1 MKVYLV
7 GGAVRDTLLK
17 LPVKDRDYVV
27 VGATEQQMLEQ
38 GYQRVGKDFPVFL
51 HPHTKDEYALA
62 RTERKSGHGYTG
74 FTFDAEPDVTL
85 EQDLLRRDLT
95 INAMAM
101 DLDADGALIDPYG
114 GEQDLRKGVLRHVSE
129 AFREDPVRILRVAR
143 FAACFTDMGFTISS
157 GTMVLM
163 RTMVEQG
170 EVDYLVPERVW
181 RETERALAGPSPQRF
196 FEVLRECG
204 ALEVLFPEIA
214 TLFGVPQPGLHH
226 PEIDTG
232 VHTMMSLQQAAR
244 LSDDPRVRFATL
256 LHDLGKGRTSPT
268 LWPRHHGH
276 EARGGAPV
284 KTLCQRF
291 RVPTDY
297 CELALLVA
305 QYHGHFRRVT
315 DELKASTIVSTLE
328 AVDAFRRPQRFELFL
343 LSCEADLRGRTG
355 REDAPLPHRGNFQ
368 RLHQAAD
375 NVSVDSI
382 RADGFEGKAIRDELH
397 QRRVSVVKSLLREI
411 RK

>member
-7 GGAVRDTLLK
+7 GGAVRDTLLN

-27 VGATEQQMLEQ
+27 VGATEQQMLEM

-51 HPHTKDEYALA
+51 HPQTKEEYALA

-74 FTFDAEPDVTL
+74 FTFDAEPGVTL
-85 EQDLLRRDLT
+85 EQDLIRRDLT
-95 INAMAM
+95 INAMAI
-101 DLDADGALIDPYG
+101 DADGMLIDPYG
-114 GEQDLRKGVLRHVSE
+114 GEQDLEKRVLRRVSE
-129 AFREDPVRILRVAR
+129 AFREDPLRVLRVAR
-143 FAACFTDMGFTISS
+143 FAARFAEMGFAIST
-157 GTMVLM
+157 GTRVLM

-181 RETERALAGPSPQRF
+181 RETARALAGSSPQRF

-232 VHTMMSLQQAAR
+232 IHTMMALQQAAK
-244 LSDDPRVRFATL
+244 LSEDPRVRFAAL
-256 LHDLGKGRTSPT
+256 LHDLGKGKTST
-268 LWPRHHGH
+268 TQWPRHHGH
-276 EARGGAPV
+276 EARGVALV
-284 KTLCQRF
+284 NALCQRLK
-291 RVPTDY
+291 VPSDY
-297 CELALLVA
+297 SELARLVA
-305 QYHGHFRRVT
+305 QYHGNFRRVT
-315 DELKASTIVSTLE
+315 AELNAATIVKTLE

-343 LSCEADLRGRTG
+343 LACEADLRGRTG
-355 REDAPLPHRGNFQ
+355 REDVPLPHRDNFL
-368 RLHQAAD
+368 RLYEAAD
-375 NVSVDSI
+375 NVSVDCI

-397 QRRVSVVKSLLREI
+397 KRRIRAVKSLLREM

>member
-27 VGATEQQMLEQ
+27 VGATEQRMLEQ

-51 HPHTKDEYALA
+51 HPQTKEEYALA

-74 FTFDAEPDVTL
+74 FTFDAEPGVTL
-85 EQDLLRRDLT
+85 EQDLIRRDLT

-101 DLDADGALIDPYG
+101 DADGVLIDPYG
-114 GEQDLRKGVLRHVSE
+114 GQQDLDNRVLRHVSE
-129 AFREDPVRILRVAR
+129 AFREDPVRVLRVAR
-143 FAACFTDMGFTISS
+143 FAARFADMGFEISA
-157 GTMVLM
+157 GTRVLM

-181 RETERALAGPSPQRF
+181 RETARALAGESPQRF

-244 LSDDPRVRFATL
+244 LSEDPRVRFAAL

-276 EARGGAPV
+276 EARGVALV
-284 KTLCQRF
+284 RQFCQRLK
-291 RVPTDY
+291 VPADY
-297 CELALLVA
+297 FELARLVA

-315 DELKASTIVSTLE
+315 AELNAATIVKTLE

-343 LSCEADLRGRTG
+343 LACEADLRGRTG
-355 REDAPLPHRGNFQ
+355 REDAPLPHSDNF
-368 RLHQAAD
+368 LHLHEAAS
-375 NVSVDSI
+375 NVSVDRI

-397 QRRVSVVKSLLREI
+397 KRRISAVKSLLREI

>member
-1 MKVYLV
+1 MKIYLV
-7 GGAVRDTLLK
+7 GGAVRDTLLN
-17 LPVKDRDYVV
+17 LPIKDRDYVV
-27 VGATEQQMLEQ
+27 VGATQQQMLEQ

-51 HPHTKDEYALA
+51 HPETKEEYALA
-62 RTERKSGHGYTG
+62 RTERKSGHGYKG
-74 FTFDAEPDVTL
+74 FIFDAEPEVTL

-101 DLDADGALIDPYG
+101 DTDGVLIDHYG
-114 GEQDLRKGVLRHVSE
+114 GKQDLEKRVLRHVSE
-129 AFREDPVRILRVAR
+129 AFREDPVRVLRVAR
-143 FAACFTDMGFTISS
+143 FAARFAEMGFLICT

-170 EVDYLVPERVW
+170 EVDYLVPERIW
-181 RETERALAGPSPQRF
+181 QETERALAGASPQRF

-232 VHTMMSLQQAAR
+232 VHTMLALQQAAR
-244 LSDDPRVRFATL
+244 LSDDPRVRFAAL

-276 EARGGAPV
+276 EARGGTPV
-284 KTLCQRF
+284 NTLCQRLK
-291 RVPTDY
+291 VPSDY
-297 CELALLVA
+297 CELARLVA

-315 DELKASTIVSTLE
+315 DELKASTIVTTLE

-343 LSCEADLRGRTG
+343 LACEADLRGRTG
-355 REDAPLPHRGNFQ
+355 REAAPLPHRNNFL
-368 RLHQAAD
+368 RLYEAAD
-375 NVSVDSI
+375 NVSVDRI

-397 QRRVSVVKSLLREI
+397 KRRISTVKSLLMEI
-411 RK
+411 RQ